1 MSRSAVAPAKVN
13 LALHVVGRRTD
24 GYHLLDTLVA
34 FAHFGDRVTAE
45 TIDAPG
51 QVAFAA
57 EGPFADVIGPDADN
71 LVVRAAKLV
80 QAEAEKR
87 GRGRPGLR
95 IVLDK
100 RLPVAAG
107 IGGGSADAAATLR
120 LLDDLLGLDLGL
132 ETLCR
137 LGLALGADVPMCLH
151 GATARVGGIG
161 EDVQHL
167 APLPDFGLLL
177 VNPGVA
183 LATPAVFKILESR
196 HNPRLPLL
204 PERFADCMHL
214 ARWLADT
221 RNDLEPPAI
230 RLVPVVAAVHAAL
243 AAEADCLFARMSG
256 SGATSFGLFPSRQ
269 AAIEAGRRL
278 AARHPDWWV
287 AADF

>member
-1 MSRSAVAPAKVN
+1 M
-13 LALHVVGRRTD
+13 
-24 GYHLLDTLVA
+24 
-34 FAHFGDRVTAE
+34 
-45 TIDAPG
+45 
-51 QVAFAA
+51 
-57 EGPFADVIGPDADN
+57 
-71 LVVRAAKLV
+71 
-80 QAEAEKR
+80 
-87 GRGRPGLR
+87 
-95 IVLDK
+95 LDK

-132 ETLCR
+132 EVLCR

-167 APLPDFGLLL
+167 APLPEFGLLL

-278 AARHPDWWV
+278 AVRHPDWWI